1 MRVMA
6 RTWYGEVNAP
16 VRAAAQLATVDDAA
30 AGRAEPS
37 ATPR

>member
-1 MRVMA
+1 
-6 RTWYGEVNAP
+6 

-30 AGRAEPS
+30 DSRAEPS